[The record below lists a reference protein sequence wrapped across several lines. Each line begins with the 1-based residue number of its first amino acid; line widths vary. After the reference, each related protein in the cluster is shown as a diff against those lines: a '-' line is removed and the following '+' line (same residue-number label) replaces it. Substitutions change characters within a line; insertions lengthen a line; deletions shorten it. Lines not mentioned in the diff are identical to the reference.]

1 MLVFGTSQSNG
12 EKFSPKGVGCS
23 GTLWC
28 FGPFKNRK
36 PWSRKMKFDCAPF
49 LKIIQECQRASS
61 PGVKTMTRPAR
72 NRSFDEFRSQI
83 IRMQTSFHVSYF
95 YSVDAEFAHFK
106 TTHNSTNTHTTC
118 MPCLCLCEID
128 TQLSFTGVLKRI
140 ISLLAATNET
150 STAVASTAV
159 GAEATFLFG

>member
-1 MLVFGTSQSNG
+1 MVRNSLQRVLDAQEHSDA
-12 EKFSPKGVGCS
+12 
-23 GTLWC
+23 L
-28 FGPFKNRK
+28 
-36 PWSRKMKFDCAPF
+36 APLKIENLEAGKWNSTVLLF
-49 LKIIQECQRASS
+49 LKIIQECHRASS
-61 PGVKTMTRPAR
+61 QTGVKTMTRPAR